1 MLAESALHTKSS
13 FCFQNDLIIYLI
25 RVDDSLA
32 KRFQHTHTHTHTHT
46 RARARAPFLS
56 TRCVAAIGT
65 LAAIG
70 VFKGRFGLVL
80 HGTRHAEPGAA
91 AAAARGATSLSD
103 APRDAA
109 VPMFNDES
117 VCALLAEALREIQK
131 GQGATVHAA
140 RHADA
145 AVTSGAEP
153 ADDAV
158 LRRIR
163 KWSKGT

>member
-1 MLAESALHTKSS
+1 
-13 FCFQNDLIIYLI
+13 
-25 RVDDSLA
+25 
-32 KRFQHTHTHTHTHT
+32 
-46 RARARAPFLS
+46 
-56 TRCVAAIGT
+56 VAAIGT

-131 GQGATVHAA
+131 GHGATVHAA